1 MTVILGPK
9 TKIDEL
15 LREYP
20 FLEDFL
26 LARSAKFRLLKN
38 PLMRSTVG
46 RLTTLDQMAAIASID
61 VRDLLQEL
69 AAEIVREGVKDL
81 TIEYKASEDAPRPF
95 SDPGLRQEILRDI
108 ARDLKDGL
116 DVEILQKR
124 FSDLVRDVN
133 AAEIARMEHELIEEG
148 LPEGEVKP
156 LCNRH
161 ADIFRLSPSE
171 QETPA
176 AGRHVESPG
185 FTSESGASSAIP
197 LDAGYLTPEELNL
210 ILTNLPADL
219 TFVNERD
226 EVVYYSQTKTLL
238 FPRSPD
244 IIGGSVQDCHPR
256 KSLDMVQKIL
266 DEFRAGK
273 KDVAEFWIQ
282 IRGRFIHIRYF
293 AIHDAAGIYR
303 GTLEMSQDVT
313 DIRSLE
319 GEKRYLE
326 WDH

>member
-1 MTVILGPK
+1 MILGPK
-9 TKIDEL
+9 TKTDEL

-26 LARSAKFRLLKN
+26 LGRSAKFRLLKN

-46 RLTTLDQMAAIASID
+46 RLTTLDQMAAIGSID

-69 AAEIVREGVKDL
+69 AAEIGREGVKDL
-81 TIEYKASEDAPRPF
+81 TIEYKAPEDAPRPL

-124 FSDLVRDVN
+124 FSDLVRNVN
-133 AAEIARMEHELIEEG
+133 AAEIARMEQELIEEG
-148 LPEGEVKP
+148 LPESEVKA
-156 LCNRH
+156 LCDRH
-161 ADIFRLSPSE
+161 ADIFRLSERE

-176 AGRHVESPG
+176 AGRHAGSAG
-185 FTSESGASSAIP
+185 LASESAVSPAIP
-197 LDAGYLTPEELNL
+197 LDTGSLIPEQLNL
-210 ILTNLPADL
+210 ILTSLPVDL

-226 EVVYYSQTKTLL
+226 EVVYYSQTKKLL

-256 KSLDMVQKIL
+256 KSLEMLQKLL
-266 DEFRAGK
+266 DEFRAGR
-273 KDVAEFWIQ
+273 KDVAEFWVQ

-293 AIHDAAGIYR
+293 AIRDSSGAYK

-319 GEKRYLE
+319 GEKKLLD
-326 WDH
+326 WD